1 MLKLVPTLI
10 GLEPA
15 TEISDHNRL
24 KREPTSLKIPKK
36 INGQKI
42 LKQRHQSNSE

>member
-15 TEISDHNRL
+15 TEISVHNRL
-24 KREPTSLKIPKK
+24 EGAHFLE
-36 INGQKI
+36 
-42 LKQRHQSNSE
+42 NSKEV